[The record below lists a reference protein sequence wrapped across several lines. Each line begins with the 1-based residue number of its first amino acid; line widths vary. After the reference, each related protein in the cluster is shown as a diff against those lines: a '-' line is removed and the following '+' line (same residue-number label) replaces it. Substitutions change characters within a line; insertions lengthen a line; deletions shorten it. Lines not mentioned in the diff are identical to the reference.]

1 MSPKQDHLVCFLA
14 GSFMLGVSE
23 GEEIAWSET
32 EKRDWEDMVVGE
44 GLLEGCMKTY
54 DTATSVFSSS
64 RFF

>member
-23 GEEIAWSET
+23 GEEVAWGGL
-32 EKRDWEDMVVGE
+32 EKRDWEDMVIGE

-54 DTATSVFSSS
+54 DTAT
-64 RFF
+64 